1 MLRAFTHLIIGW
13 LLIATTGGLAD
24 VLGLTIVLPA
34 TSAVVLAHAA
44 FAGERQLVPGLAVA
58 VALGYVEDLHQGAP
72 VGVLSLAFALTW
84 LLLWWTAGRIAV
96 RGWAMRALVSLLAV
110 VLLDAITMLI
120 LLVLADTFA
129 IRGESLLAMLV
140 GLRWHA
146 LATLLVAPPV
156 WALLQ
161 RIFTLFRLESGPRSE
176 LHLDTR

>member
-1 MLRAFTHLIIGW
+1 MLRAFTYLIVGW
-13 LLIATTGGLAD
+13 LLVATTGGLAD

-44 FAGERQLVPGLAVA
+44 FTGERQLVPGLAVA

-72 VGVLSLAFALTW
+72 VGVLSMAFALTW
-84 LLLWWTAGRIAV
+84 LVLHWAAGRIAV
-96 RGWAMRALVSLLAV
+96 RGWVMRALVGLLAV
-110 VLLDAITMLI
+110 VLVDLTTMAI
-120 LLVLADTFA
+120 LLGLADTFA
-129 IRGESLLAMLV
+129 IRTASLWTMLG

-161 RIFTLFRLESGPRSE
+161 RLFVLFHLEGRPRSE
-176 LHLDTR
+176 LHLEM

>member
-13 LLIATTGGLAD
+13 LLVATTGGLAD

-96 RGWAMRALVSLLAV
+96 RGWTMRALVSLLAV
-110 VLLDAITMLI
+110 VLLDAITLLI

-156 WALLQ
+156 WALLH
-161 RIFTLFRLESGPRSE
+161 RTFVLFRLDSGPRSE
-176 LHLDTR
+176 LHLDPR

>member
-1 MLRAFTHLIIGW
+1 MLRAFTHLIFAW
-13 LLIATTGGLAD
+13 LLLATTGGLAD
-24 VLGLTIVLPA
+24 VLGLTIVLPS

-44 FAGERQLVPGLAVA
+44 FTGERQLVPGLAVA
-58 VALGYVEDLHQGAP
+58 VALGYVEDLHQGSP

-84 LLLWWTAGRIAV
+84 LILWWAAGRIAV
-96 RGWAMRALVSLLAV
+96 RGWTMRALVSLLAV
-110 VLLDAITMLI
+110 VLLDALTLLV

-129 IRGESLLAMLV
+129 LRSESLLAMLV

-161 RIFTLFRLESGPRSE
+161 RIFTLFHLDSGPRSE
-176 LHLDTR
+176 LHLDPR